1 MNGLLSLRGK
11 VNAAERRGETYLGE
25 ISLPCC
31 MREPMV
37 NHMELQREN
46 SFTNTSASS
55 LQGWGLSHSYGLN
68 LEGEAGIKSTN

>member
-1 MNGLLSLRGK
+1 MKEK
-11 VNAAERRGETYLGE
+11 VELTEDRTYLGE

-31 MREPMV
+31 MREPIV

-68 LEGEAGIKSTN
+68 LKMTGVRR